1 MNAFQFLIYTT
12 NGKRRTIG
20 NAIIYPNDYKN
31 MEQGQTL
38 PVTLGQ
44 VQQEIATLTERL
56 VEMPDILSIERVEI
70 RGRIFELLLKENE
83 ILNEKLRKK

>member
-1 MNAFQFLIYTT
+1 
-12 NGKRRTIG
+12 
-20 NAIIYPNDYKN
+20 